1 MNITNGRKQALTVTW
16 AISPLSHAQ
25 LITLASVGM
34 QKWPN
39 PPPFRLHSIWR
50 ISVSLSRVVC
60 WGLSQLFK
68 NQNFSDQD
76 SSMWTRQG
84 YRIFHDDLTMDYSSV
99 ISHITLSQGQSV
111 VHGEHVLM
119 PFENSLHL
127 ICCGIFSWAID
138 AWSMEIRT
146 LKLFRKVT
154 KCISGKFERFDL
166 ESSSASKE
174 LYDFEQIITS
184 VFYLYAGHCIS
195 LQGGQKAVISW
206 WQNI

>member
-1 MNITNGRKQALTVTW
+1 MLTVTW

-39 PPPFRLHSIWR
+39 PLPFQLQSIGR
-50 ISVSLSRVVC
+50 ISISLSRVVC

-84 YRIFHDDLTMDYSSV
+84 YWIFHDVLAIDYSSV

-111 VHGEHVLM
+111 VRGEHVLM
-119 PFENSLHL
+119 PFENSLRL
-127 ICCGIFSWAID
+127 ISVVVFLSWATD

-154 KCISGKFERFDL
+154 KGISGKFDQFDL
-166 ESSSASKE
+166 EFSSASKE

-184 VFYLYAGHCIS
+184 VFYLYARHCIS

-206 WQNI
+206 RQNI